1 MATVESLRKEIISIL
16 DPISLGIR
24 DVFFHKTKT
33 ENPSSEMISVM
44 LRIGS

>member
-1 MATVESLRKEIISIL
+1 MESLEKEIISIL
-16 DPISLGIR
+16 DPFSLGIR

-33 ENPSSEMISVM
+33 QNPSSEMISAM